1 MTFNDHY
8 FGLKT
13 SYTPLLIVLSSHLAT
28 IILIIILRI
37 NSSGNQN
44 NSMPFE
50 VRKVQDSS
58 NLILVSIPKRF
69 SRWMQIK
76 KGSLV
81 KVQFDSDEQQGNR
94 VIVSKIYLDNDNEDS
109 RSSSSSSRSS
119 SSRQQ

>member
-1 MTFNDHY
+1 MMALHRRM
-8 FGLKT
+8 
-13 SYTPLLIVLSSHLAT
+13 SISIISSHLITT
-28 IILIIILRI
+28 ILYRILRI

-44 NSMPFE
+44 NPMPYE

-81 KVQFDSDEQQGNR
+81 KVQFDSDEQLGNR

-109 RSSSSSSRSS
+109 SSRSSSSRSS
-119 SSRQQ
+119 SNSLLKIQSDNLL